1 MAHKFERKSISERLT
16 RLREIEAD
24 LGCFDHLDEI
34 KAERLS
40 LEEYYWEWH
49 PHEISWLEL
58 KEINVDIYRE
68 LKAIKSYLKIA

>member
-1 MAHKFERKSISERLT
+1 MAARMSIIERVA
-16 RLREIEAD
+16 RLRELEAD
-24 LGCFDHLDEI
+24 LGCVDHLDEI

-40 LEEYYWEWH
+40 LEEHYWEMY